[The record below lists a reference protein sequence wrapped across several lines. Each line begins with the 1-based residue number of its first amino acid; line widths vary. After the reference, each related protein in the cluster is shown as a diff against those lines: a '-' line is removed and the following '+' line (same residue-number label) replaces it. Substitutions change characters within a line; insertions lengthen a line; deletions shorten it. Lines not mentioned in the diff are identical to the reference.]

1 MINLIKN
8 ALKFTHKGKIM
19 ISVSYD
25 YDLEQLEVQIVDTG
39 KGITEQEMQKLF
51 VLFGK
56 VERT

>member
-1 MINLIKN
+1 
-8 ALKFTHKGKIM
+8 M

-56 VERT
+56 VERTYEYN